1 MSETLRYKSPIP
13 EWYADWQSWQQRF
26 EDYANDID
34 SNVFSNMEGIK
45 CIFNQ
50 LPNARVYD
58 DSGTYKFEML
68 SDLILISR
76 TYNMKII
83 VDSADDLVLIP
94 YHLIGLTFTP
104 GAVEEVTTEFEL
116 FNTAPVDNDVHIFG
130 YVTENYS
137 INWFNGSVFADGE
150 SYRRLFSFLASTG
163 ADTNKVKVSV
173 ADTTE
178 DFLTNKITAGTNIT
192 LNILNP
198 GGDEEIEI
206 VAASGYWS
214 RNASAP
220 PYLYPTTDTDTVR
233 VGDGTVSG
241 PGIASKTYIN
251 TGLRWDVTES
261 LSYND
266 EDSIYFVADG
276 NNVASIYYN
285 SITSEQ
291 VFSFVDE
298 ATNDNAAIRKRMVPG
313 AVSDLVV
320 FNIEAEG
327 GVNTD
332 GSQLILKSMTNDD
345 TYNLQTSVVE
355 IESIASGLDAL
366 SVLKA
371 STGVAATS
379 GTAEVQIL
387 AEGYKKVNCLIRAQ
401 DLAANDT
408 TSLVILSDGGIQS
421 NISIKAEGT
430 TISNAEFGT
439 DPSTGYAYT
448 DLFAISTDSLSSM
461 EIISQSGG
469 GGNIDAELD
478 IKALNNGADAYDDAT
493 VVVRSYAATGYASVI
508 IGSPTT
514 EDVILSVSDSV
525 FFKFADVDKL
535 EVYHST
541 DTVVFSTFEP
551 DDTLSVLE
559 FSHKKYA
566 GTSEAAIEFNVIGD
580 TGTGGSR
587 FTINSYNY
595 ETTDKADIEIYA
607 SGGTPKID
615 IVATSTGSGLAEANL
630 YADGNVTGDGEV
642 DILATSAAS
651 NATVYIAAEG
661 GVIGIVYVGSIS
673 TDIVAFTDVSSSAI
687 HGVWSED
694 AIPFS
699 TSPSEWTMYNSNF
712 GEVSLLAALN
722 VAYTSGGGSVS
733 EPAGQIV
740 YGTGTGVDSSS
751 IFMWD
756 TVNSVFIVG
765 HNGTRQATSL
775 DSKAE
780 IQDGITSGKW
790 TSTLLDSS
798 TLSFLRSYNVS
809 VGSHTAVPTG
819 GYLGEIDF
827 YGSTGSAWAEGARI
841 VVSAASTFSGT
852 NSGSDLSFYITE
864 KTTTTPALVMRLD
877 SNGYLSITD
886 SSSVEATAALEIFGN
901 GDNTYDN
908 ILALSFFSNYTGERP
923 MVRIR
928 KSQTDTIGNHSA
940 VSNGSALGQM
950 SFEASNG
957 TSFESAVELRV
968 VATSAW
974 SGSSEGARLELW
986 QSLAGDTGIEK
997 SVVIYRGDELLTP
1010 GGYSTVHMHI
1020 GDDGDHESLAV
1031 RANNLFVFQDVNTLD
1046 DSYMGGNIVV
1056 GGGNDFDGSYLS
1068 NSIVVGDSNSFTTCS
1083 NLIYRGSSN
1092 TISSVYDSLLLLT
1105 STDPSNVT
1113 KSIAVCTSSTF
1124 QNCSDTIVVGYA
1136 HTCKNSSYSLMTGY
1150 ECYSD
1155 SHLGVVVRGQRSKAD
1170 FDYGEFF
1177 TAGRLDGS
1185 TLGSSQA
1192 FKAIPMMYR
1201 TTGTTPT
1208 VLTTTG
1214 SGTTSPLVIEEGYLY
1229 CFECRLVGTAH
1240 GATVDA
1246 IEIWVWDVE
1255 VWRNS
1260 VNDIQFH
1267 ETERYHIALSGGV
1280 GNASWQKNNTDHT
1293 LELEVQG
1300 TGSEIFEVDWFAHI
1314 WGGVKVQTTYD
1325 EIYGG

>member
-1 MSETLRYKSPIP
+1 MSESPRYNWPIP
-13 EWYADWQSWQQRF
+13 QWNADWQSWQQRF
-26 EDYANDID
+26 EDLSDDID
-34 SNVFSNMEGIK
+34 STVFSNMEGSK
-45 CIFNQ
+45 CIFYQ

-58 DSGTYKFEML
+58 DSGTYKLEML

-76 TYNMKII
+76 TYNMKVT
-83 VDSADDLVLIP
+83 VDSSSDLVLIP
-94 YHLIGLTFTP
+94 YNLIGLTFTA
-104 GAVEEVTTEFEL
+104 GTVEETTVEFEL
-116 FNTAPVDNDVHIFG
+116 FNTAPIDSDVHIFG
-130 YVTENYS
+130 YVTADYS
-137 INWFNGSVFADGE
+137 VNWFNGSVFADGE
-150 SYRRLFSFLASTG
+150 DARQIFSFLASTG
-163 ADTNKVKVSV
+163 ADTNKVKVTN
-173 ADTTE
+173 ADTTA
-178 DFLTNKITAGTNIT
+178 DFLSSKITSGSNIT
-192 LNILNP
+192 INVLNP
-198 GGDEEIEI
+198 GGDEELEI
-206 VAASGYWS
+206 VATSGYWS
-214 RNASAP
+214 RNAVPA
-220 PYLYPTTDTDTVR
+220 YVYPTTDTDAMR
-233 VGDGTVSG
+233 IGDGSVSV
-241 PGIASKTYIN
+241 PGIASKTYVD
-251 TGLRWDVTES
+251 TGFRWDVTES
-261 LSYND
+261 PSFNN
-266 EDSIYFVADG
+266 EDSIYFVSSGSD
-276 NNVASIYYN
+276 VASVYYD

-291 VFSFVDE
+291 VVSFVDE
-298 ATNDNAAIRKRMVPG
+298 GGNDNATIRKRMNPG
-313 AVSDLVV
+313 TLSDLVIL
-320 FNIEAEG
+320 NIEVDG

-345 TYNLQTSVVE
+345 MYNLQTSVVE

-387 AEGYKKVNCLIRAQ
+387 AEGYNEVKCLIRAQ

-421 NISIKAEGT
+421 DVSIKAEGT

-478 IKALNNGADAYDDAT
+478 IKALNNGTNAYDDAT
-493 VVVRSYAATGYASVI
+493 VVVRSYAATGYASVV
-508 IGSPTT
+508 IGATTT

-559 FSHKKYA
+559 FSHKKYV
-566 GTSEAAIEFNVIGD
+566 GTSEAAVEFNVIGD

-595 ETTDKADIEIYA
+595 EDTDKADIEIYA
-607 SGGTPKID
+607 NGGTPRID

-642 DILATSAAS
+642 VIEATSAIS
-651 NATVYIAAEG
+651 NAAVYISAEG
-661 GVIGIVYVGSIS
+661 SASGLVLLGSPS
-673 TDIVAFTDVSSSAI
+673 TNIVAFTDVNSSVISGTWTNQRIDFSSA
-687 HGVWSED
+687 
-694 AIPFS
+694 
-699 TSPSEWTMYNSNF
+699 TSEWTTYNSNF

-790 TSTLLDSS
+790 TTTLADSS
-798 TLSFLRSYNVS
+798 ALSFIRSYNVS

-819 GYLGEIDF
+819 GYLGEINF
-827 YGSTGSAWAEGARI
+827 YGSSGSDWVEGARI
-841 VVSAASTFSGT
+841 IASAASTFSGT

-864 KTTTTPALVMRLD
+864 KTTTTPALAMRLD

-886 SSSVEATAALEIFGN
+886 SSSAAATAALEIFGN
-901 GDNTYDN
+901 GENTYDN
-908 ILALSFFSNYTGERP
+908 ILALSFFSDYTGEQP
-923 MVRIR
+923 IVRIR
-928 KSQTDTIGNHSA
+928 KSQTDTIGYNYA
-940 VSNGSALGQM
+940 VSNGSALGQI

-957 TSFESAVELRV
+957 TSFESAIEFRV
-968 VATSAW
+968 VATSTW

-997 SVVIYRGDELLTP
+997 SVVIYRGDEILIP
-1010 GGYSTVHMHI
+1010 ASGYSTVHMHI
-1020 GDDGDHESLAV
+1020 GDDGDHESLVV
-1031 RANNLFVFQDVNTLD
+1031 RANNFIVFQDANTLD
-1046 DSYMGGNIVV
+1046 GSYMGGNIVV

-1068 NSIVVGDSNSFTTCS
+1068 DSIIVGNSNSFTTS
-1083 NLIYRGSSN
+1083 LGLIYRGNSN

-1105 STDPSNVT
+1105 STNPIDIT
-1113 KSIAVCTSSTF
+1113 KSIAICTSSTF
-1124 QNCSDTIVVGYA
+1124 QGCSNTIVVGSA
-1136 HTCKNSSYSLMTGY
+1136 HVCKDSSHSLMTGY

-1201 TTGTTPT
+1201 TTDTTPT

-1229 CFECRLVGTAH
+1229 CFECRLVGS
-1240 GATVDA
+1240 VDGTTTDA
-1246 IEIWVWDVE
+1246 YEVWVWDIE
-1255 VWRNS
+1255 VWKNA
-1260 VNDIQFH
+1260 VNGVEFNATQ
-1267 ETERYHIALSGGV
+1267 RYNYAAAGGA
-1280 GNASWQKNNTDHT
+1280 GTATWQKNDTDST
-1293 LELEVQG
+1293 LELKV
-1300 TGSEIFEVDWFAHI
+1300 TSVVSTVKVDWFAHI
-1314 WGGVKVQTTYD
+1314 WGGIKVQTLYD
-1325 EIYGG
+1325 AIGPE

>member
-1 MSETLRYKSPIP
+1 MSESPRYNWPIP
-13 EWYADWQSWQQRF
+13 QWNADWQSWQQRF
-26 EDYANDID
+26 EDLSNDID
-34 SNVFSNMEGIK
+34 STVFSNMEGSK
-45 CIFNQ
+45 CIFYQ

-58 DSGTYKFEML
+58 DSGTYKLEML

-76 TYNMKII
+76 TYNMKVT
-83 VDSADDLVLIP
+83 VDSSSDLVLIP
-94 YHLIGLTFTP
+94 YNLIGLTFTA
-104 GAVEEVTTEFEL
+104 GTVEETTVEFEL
-116 FNTAPVDNDVHIFG
+116 FNTAPIDSDVHIFG
-130 YVTENYS
+130 YVTADYS

-150 SYRRLFSFLASTG
+150 DARQIFSFLASTG
-163 ADTNKVKVSV
+163 ADTNKVKVTN
-173 ADTTE
+173 ADTTA
-178 DFLTNKITAGTNIT
+178 DFLSSKITSGSNIT
-192 LNILNP
+192 INVLNP
-198 GGDEEIEI
+198 GGDEELEI
-206 VAASGYWS
+206 VATSGYWS
-214 RNASAP
+214 RNAVPA
-220 PYLYPTTDTDTVR
+220 YVYPTTDTDAMR
-233 VGDGTVSG
+233 IGDGSVSV
-241 PGIASKTYIN
+241 PGIASKTYVD
-251 TGLRWDVTES
+251 TGFRWDVTES
-261 LSYND
+261 PSSSN
-266 EDSIYFVADG
+266 EDSIYFVSDG
-276 NNVASIYYN
+276 NDVASVYYDN
-285 SITSEQ
+285 TTSEQ
-291 VFSFVDE
+291 VISFVDE
-298 ATNDNAAIRKRMVPG
+298 ATNDNATIRKRMVPG
-313 AVSDLVV
+313 TASDLVV
-320 FNIEAEG
+320 FNIEVEG

-345 TYNLQTSVVE
+345 TSHLQTSTVE

-371 STGVAATS
+371 STGVGATS

-387 AEGYKKVNCLIRAQ
+387 AEGYNDVNCLIRAQ
-401 DLAANDT
+401 DLAAHT
-408 TSLVILSDGGIQS
+408 TSIVILSDGGS
-421 NISIKAEGT
+421 VSDVSIKAEGT
-430 TISNAEFGT
+430 VQSNAEFGT

-493 VVVRSYAATGYASVI
+493 VVVRSYAVAGYASVV
-508 IGSPTT
+508 IGAPST

-607 SGGTPKID
+607 NGGTPKID
-615 IVATSTGSGLAEANL
+615 IVATSTGSGLAEVNL

-642 DILATSAAS
+642 DILATSATS
-651 NATVYIAAEG
+651 NAFVHIAAEG
-661 GVIGIVYVGSIS
+661 NVSGIVYVGSIS

-699 TSPSEWTMYNSNF
+699 ISPSEWTTYNSNF

-740 YGTGTGVDSSS
+740 YGTGAGVDSSS

-756 TVNSVFIVG
+756 TVNSVLIVG

-790 TSTLLDSS
+790 TTTLADSS
-798 TLSFLRSYNVS
+798 ALSFIRSYNVS
-809 VGSHTAVPTG
+809 VGSHTAVPAD
-819 GYLGEIDF
+819 GYLGEINF

-841 VVSAASTFSGT
+841 IVSAASTFSGT

-864 KTTTTPALVMRLD
+864 KTTTTPALAMRLD

-886 SSSVEATAALEIFGN
+886 SSSAAATAALEIFGN

-908 ILALSFFSNYTGERP
+908 ILALSFFSDYTGERP

-928 KSQTDTIGNHSA
+928 KSQTDTIGNHGA
-940 VSNGSALGQM
+940 VSYGSALGEIVFQ
-950 SFEASNG
+950 ASNG
-957 TSFESAVELRV
+957 TSFASALELRT
-968 VATSAW
+968 VATSPW
-974 SGSSEGARLELW
+974 SGSSEGAKLELW
-986 QSLAGDTGIEK
+986 QSLAGDTGIERA
-997 SVVIYRGDELLTP
+997 VVIYRGGELLTAS
-1010 GGYSTVHMHI
+1010 GYSTVHMHI
-1020 GDDGDHESLAV
+1020 GDDGDHESLV
-1031 RANNLFVFQDVNTLD
+1031 IRANNLFVFQDVNTLD
-1046 DSYMGGNIVV
+1046 DSYMGGNLVV

-1068 NSIVVGDSNSFTTCS
+1068 DSIIVGDSNSFTTS
-1083 NLIYRGSSN
+1083 SGLIYRGNSN
-1092 TISSVYDSLLLLT
+1092 TISSVQDSLLLLT
-1105 STDPSNVT
+1105 STNPTNIT
-1113 KSIAVCTSSTF
+1113 KSIAICTSSTF
-1124 QNCSDTIVVGYA
+1124 QNCSNTIAVGSA
-1136 HTCKNSSYSLMTGY
+1136 HVCQNSSYSLMLGY
-1150 ECYSD
+1150 GCYSD
-1155 SHLGVVVRGQRSKAD
+1155 THPGVVVRGQRSKAD

-1201 TTGTTPT
+1201 TTDTTPT

-1214 SGTTSPLVIEEGYLY
+1214 SGTTSPLVIEEEYLY

-1260 VNDIQFH
+1260 VNGIQFH

-1280 GNASWQKNNTDHT
+1280 GNASWQKNDTDHT

-1300 TGSEIFEVDWFAHI
+1300 TGSELLEVDWFAHI
-1314 WGGVKVQTTYD
+1314 WGGVKLKTTYD